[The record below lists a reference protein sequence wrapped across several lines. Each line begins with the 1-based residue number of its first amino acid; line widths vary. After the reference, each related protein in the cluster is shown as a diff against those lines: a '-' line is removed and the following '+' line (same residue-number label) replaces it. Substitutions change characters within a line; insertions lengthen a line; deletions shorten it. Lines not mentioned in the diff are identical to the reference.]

1 MDIIDRA
8 NDLAEDERARNIAA
22 AIAAKPIAEATGRCL
37 NCATKVRPGRRW
49 CDPEC
54 REDWEARECR
64 KR

>member
-1 MDIIDRA
+1 MDQIDHA
-8 NDLAEDERARNIAA
+8 NDLAQRERDTSA
-22 AIAAKPIAEATGRCL
+22 AIAANAGPVAEPNGRCL
-37 NCATKVRPGRRW
+37 NCGTRLRKGRRW